1 MHKSYWLGLIGGF
14 LGILFGAVVAI
25 AGYYVSSIDSDVSS
39 GELYILA
46 AIAIFFSVLGIVGG
60 HVQHE
65 KRIGGILMI
74 ISGLGVLISISL
86 LGVFTFILFL
96 VGGLLM
102 LSDAKKELGMAHPA
116 YLIHPQPQS
125 TYRGQTSYQGKTM
138 YKAQGG
144 MSSCPACATPVE
156 MAGQQTCKKCG
167 YRYG

>member
-14 LGILFGAVVAI
+14 VGIFFGAIVAI

-39 GELYILA
+39 GDLYILA
-46 AIAIFFSVLGIVGG
+46 AIAILFSVLGIVGG

-96 VGGLLM
+96 IGGLLM
-102 LSDAKKELGMAHPA
+102 LSDAKKERGTARPA
-116 YLIHPQPQS
+116 YQMRSQS
-125 TYRGQTSYQGKTM
+125 QSSYGGQTRNYSKPM
-138 YKAQGG
+138 YRAQGG
-144 MSSCPACATPVE
+144 MTSCPNCGTPVE
-156 MAGQQTCKKCG
+156 MNGQLTCKNCG